1 MLTEFEVLLEE
12 LKSEKTRLDEELQ
25 ECLQLKDYKYAQYFQ
40 KGIWRVERKIE
51 RLKQLNRNPLK
62 PDPQYLA
69 DSIVELNK
77 GMIRGFSLF
86 FLKESDFYLHFY
98 KLPSNKLYCQ
108 IPAEHEMLK
117 AHYYFNRAESKKNI
131 ISLGFDFS
139 EEKAGIEFTV
149 EENQSC
155 DQILTK
161 LALLMFDILH
171 ISTKASGYITKKFN
185 D

>member
-1 MLTEFEVLLEE
+1 MLTEFELLLKE
-12 LKSEKTRLDEELQ
+12 LESEKIRLDEELQ
-25 ECLQLKDYKYAQYFQ
+25 ECLQSKDYKYAQYFQ
-40 KGIWRVERKIE
+40 KSIWRVERKIE
-51 RLKQLNRNPLK
+51 RLKQLNRNPLN
-62 PDPQYLA
+62 PDTQYLA

-98 KLPSNKLYCQ
+98 KSPDNKLYCQ
-108 IPAEHEMLK
+108 IPPEQEMLK
-117 AHYYFNRAESKKNI
+117 AHYYYYQPESRKNI
-131 ISLGFDFS
+131 LSLGFDFS

-155 DQILTK
+155 DQILTR

-171 ISTKASGYITKKFN
+171 ISTKASGYITKKLF
-185 D
+185 